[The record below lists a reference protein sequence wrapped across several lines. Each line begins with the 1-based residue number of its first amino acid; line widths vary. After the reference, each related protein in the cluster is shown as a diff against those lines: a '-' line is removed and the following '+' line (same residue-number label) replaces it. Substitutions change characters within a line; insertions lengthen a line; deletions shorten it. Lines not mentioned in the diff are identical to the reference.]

1 MRAPRPFR
9 HPAILPV
16 LAALMILLPQLALP
30 QNQGQNQ
37 RQNQGQNQNQA
48 IGRQCGPRDGI
59 LGQLRNRYGESRQ
72 AMGLAGNNAVVEI
85 FANTRTG
92 TWTVTGTFADGLT
105 CLIAS
110 GEAYDPVAEPAGQA
124 L

>member
-37 RQNQGQNQNQA
+37 RQNQA

-59 LGQLRNRYGESRQ
+59 LDQLRNRYGESRQ

-92 TWTVTGTFADGLT
+92 TWTVTGTFANGLT

-110 GEAYDPVAEPAGQA
+110 GEAYDPVSEPPGQA